1 MRLSVFALD
10 GVFDSGLSVLLD
22 TFSVANDL
30 AVAEGMERLLLTV
43 EVVGVRQQ
51 VRTALGL
58 TASVEAIDGAKR
70 PDWVAVPAL
79 NTREPER
86 LEQALARADV
96 REAIGYLRDCHAA
109 GAGLASACLGT
120 FIIAETGLLDGADAT
135 TSWPMAPL
143 FRKRY
148 PKIRLDD
155 SQMITVSGRLVT
167 AGAMMGHLDLAL
179 FLVAQASPEI
189 ASLTARFML
198 VDRRSSQARYV
209 VPSYLSQTDPLVDR
223 FERFA
228 RANLA
233 GGFSLQAAAKA
244 LGVGPRTLQRRTEA
258 VLGKS
263 PLAFVQDLRVARA
276 QHLVSIG
283 LDLEAVAGEVGYAD
297 AATLRALLRRHLGR
311 GVRELRAEL
320 QA

>member
-1 MRLSVFALD
+1 MKLSVLALD
-10 GVFDSGLSVLLD
+10 GVFDSGLAVLLD

-30 AVAEGMERLLLTV
+30 AAAEGMRSPLLTV
-43 EVVGVRQQ
+43 KVVGVRRA

-58 TASVEAIDGAKR
+58 TAAVEAIGGPR

-79 NTREPER
+79 NTRQPEQ
-86 LEQALARADV
+86 LQQALARPDV
-96 REAIGYLRDCHAA
+96 REAIGYLRDSHGA
-109 GAGLASACLGT
+109 GAGLAGACLGT
-120 FIIAETGLLDGADAT
+120 FLLAETGLLDDAEAT

-148 PKIRLDD
+148 PRIRLDD
-155 SQMITVSGRLVT
+155 SQMITVSNRVVT
-167 AGAMMGHLDLAL
+167 SGAMMGHLDLAL
-179 FLVAQASPEI
+179 FLVGQASPEI
-189 ASLTARFML
+189 ASLAARFML
-198 VDRRSSQARYV
+198 VDKRSSQARYI
-209 VPSYLSQTDPLVDR
+209 VPSYLAKSDPLVDR
-223 FERFA
+223 FERFV
-228 RANLA
+228 RTNLA

-263 PLAFVQDLRVARA
+263 PLAFVQDLRVQRA

-283 LDLEAVAGEVGYAD
+283 LDLEAVATEVGYAD
-297 AATLRALLRRHLGR
+297 AATLRTLLRRHLGR
-311 GVRELRAEL
+311 GVRELRAEM

>member
-1 MRLSVFALD
+1 MRLSVLALD
-10 GVFDSGLSVLLD
+10 EVFDSGLSVLLD

-30 AVAEGMERLLLTV
+30 AAAEGMEGPLLAV
-43 EVVGVRQQ
+43 KVVGVRRA

-58 TASVEAIDGAKR
+58 MATVEAIDGAAR

-79 NTREPER
+79 NTRQPDK
-86 LEQALARADV
+86 LEMALSRPDV
-96 REAIGYLRDCHAA
+96 RDALGYLQDCHAA

-120 FIIAETGLLDGADAT
+120 FLLAETGLLDGREAT

-148 PKIRLDD
+148 PKVRLDD

-167 AGAMMGHLDLAL
+167 SGAMMGHLDLAL

-189 ASLTARFML
+189 ASLAARFML

-209 VPSYLSQTDPLVDR
+209 VPSYLAKSDPLVDR
-223 FERFA
+223 FERYV

-233 GGFSLQAAAKA
+233 QGFSLQAAARA
-244 LGVGPRTLQRRTEA
+244 LSVGPRTLQRRTEA

-263 PLAFVQDLRVARA
+263 PLAFVQDLRVQRA
-276 QHLVSIG
+276 QHLVSLG
-283 LDLEAVAGEVGYAD
+283 LDLEAVASEVGYAD
-297 AATLRALLRRHLGR
+297 AATLRTLLRRHLGR

-320 QA
+320 QG